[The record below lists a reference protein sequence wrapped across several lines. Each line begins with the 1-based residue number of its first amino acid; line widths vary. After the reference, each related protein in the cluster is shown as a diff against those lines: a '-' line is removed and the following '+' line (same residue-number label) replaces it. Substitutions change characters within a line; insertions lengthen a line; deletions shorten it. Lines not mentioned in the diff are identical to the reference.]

1 MIWVDLD
8 ETLVHSLER
17 PGSKRRTMLAFGH
30 HKLWSLA
37 RSGAQEFLGAQFY
50 DG

>member
-17 PGSKRRTMLAFGH
+17 PGSKRRTMLVFEGG
-30 HKLWSLA
+30 KLWAFLRPGA
-37 RSGAQEFLGAQFY
+37 REFLAAQFH